1 MICQMSNRRSNFDN
15 NVQEKETRLMKM
27 ENINNLFIEGLVEN
41 NTEKLLLVPKSD
53 LHNHSTKGC
62 RREWIEEKIGRSIT
76 KQPERFAGLDGMQEW
91 FTTCIKPYCSG
102 SEGIIL
108 RWEGAFA
115 EAKRNNIA
123 RLSMNFGAQEIDLVG
138 GIEKFESLIE
148 GFRKVYCPDII
159 FEPEITYVSRCDA
172 KYEAAKLEQY
182 VSTGYFKSIDVCGG
196 ENFQPFEA
204 FIPLYR
210 EAEKYHLT
218 KIMHVGETGTADDI
232 YRAIETLGLTEIHHG
247 INAVYSDDVLRFLAD
262 NHIQLNVCPSSNV
275 MLGFAKDYSTHP
287 IKILYENGIIVTINT
302 DDLLIFDSSIEN
314 EYLMLYKSGALDAM
328 QLNCIREQGLN
339 GIRQ

>member
-1 MICQMSNRRSNFDN
+1 M
-15 NVQEKETRLMKM
+15 
-27 ENINNLFIEGLVEN
+27 
-41 NTEKLLLVPKSD
+41 
-53 LHNHSTKGC
+53 
-62 RREWIEEKIGRSIT
+62 
-76 KQPERFAGLDGMQEW
+76 
-91 FTTCIKPYCSG
+91 
-102 SEGIIL
+102 
-108 RWEGAFA
+108 
-115 EAKRNNIA
+115 
-123 RLSMNFGAQEIDLVG
+123 
-138 GIEKFESLIE
+138 
-148 GFRKVYCPDII
+148 
-159 FEPEITYVSRCDA
+159 
-172 KYEAAKLEQY
+172 
-182 VSTGYFKSIDVCGG
+182 CGG
-196 ENFQPFEA
+196 ENFQPLEA